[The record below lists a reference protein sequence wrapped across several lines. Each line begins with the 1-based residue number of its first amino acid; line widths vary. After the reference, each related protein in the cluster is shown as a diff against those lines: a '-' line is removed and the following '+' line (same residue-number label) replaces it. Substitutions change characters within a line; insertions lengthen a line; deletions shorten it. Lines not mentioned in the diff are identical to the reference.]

1 MKNYLQEGVNL
12 PVTVTAAVKSGDL
25 VVKGK
30 LVGVAVKAAAAAEQ
44 VTVTTEGVF
53 RLPKVTA
60 LVIGVGDSL
69 YWDADGDPVGGTA
82 GSGAINKTAGGNT
95 KIGYATAASLA
106 NAPLAQVRLIP
117 AA

>member
-12 PVTVTAAVKSGDL
+12 SVTVSAAVKSGAL

-30 LVGVAVKAAAAAEQ
+30 IVGVAVNDAAAGAQ
-44 VTVTTEGVF
+44 VTVTTEGIF
-53 RLPKVTA
+53 RLLKATG
-60 LVIGVGDSL
+60 VIGVGDSL
-69 YWDADGDPVGGTA
+69 YFDSDGDPVSGEA
-82 GSGAINKTAGGNT
+82 GSGAVTKTSAGNT

-106 NAPLAQVRLIP
+106 NAPLTQVRLIP